1 MPRPH
6 AGNPGDALTLAPVAP
21 GAVPS
26 LSDASARV
34 SQRAEDDNLRNE
46 LDHIGERMDALQTA
60 LYAEGKRALLVVLQ
74 ARDGAGKDSTIRRV
88 FGQLNPLGCG
98 VTAFKVPTP
107 LELRH
112 DFLWRVH
119 QAVPPKGTVGIFN
132 RSHYE
137 DVLVVRVHG
146 LVPEAV
152 WRPRYELINQF
163 EHLLVNS
170 GVTILKFFL
179 HISRDEQRDRL
190 RERLGDPAK
199 YWKFNAADLG
209 EREKWDDYTRAYQDV
224 LARTSTA
231 EAPWYV
237 VPADQKLPR
246 DVMIG
251 RVVVDALEEMNP
263 QFPGPPEGLE
273 EFRKQLS

>member
-6 AGNPGDALTLAPVAP
+6 PDGSRDPLALEAVAP

-26 LSDASARV
+26 LSDSSARV
-34 SQRAEDDNLRNE
+34 SQPAGDHDLRRE
-46 LDHIGERMDALQTA
+46 LGKLGKRMDALQTA

-88 FGQLNPLGCG
+88 FGRLNPLGCS

-119 QAVPPKGTVGIFN
+119 RAVPPKGTVGIFN

-146 LVPEAV
+146 LVPESV

-163 EHLLVNS
+163 EHLLVRD

-179 HISRDEQRDRL
+179 HISKAEQLERLRDRL
-190 RERLGDPAK
+190 DDPAK
-199 YWKFNAADLG
+199 YWKFNPTDLG
-209 EREKWDDYTRAYQDV
+209 ERDRWDDYTGAYHDV
-224 LARTSTA
+224 LERTSTP

-246 DVMIG
+246 DVMIA
-251 RVVVDALEEMNP
+251 RVVVEALEAMNP

-273 EFRKQLS
+273 AFRKQLS

>member
-1 MPRPH
+1 MPRPRSTTS
-6 AGNPGDALTLAPVAP
+6 ADALTLEPVAP
-21 GAVPS
+21 GTIQPLA
-26 LSDASARV
+26 DAGARV
-34 SQRAEDDNLRNE
+34 EHDAKDEDLHAELAE
-46 LDHIGERMDALQTA
+46 LGKRMDALQTA

-88 FGQLNPLGCG
+88 FGGLNPLGCS

-119 QAVPPKGTVGIFN
+119 QAVPPKGAVGIFN

-137 DVLVVRVHG
+137 DVLVVRVHA
-146 LVPEAV
+146 LVPEEV

-163 EHLLVNS
+163 EHLLASS

-179 HISRDEQRDRL
+179 HISRNEQRDRL
-190 RERLGDPAK
+190 RERLDDPTK

-209 EREKWDDYTRAYQDV
+209 ERDRWDDYTKAYQDV
-224 LARTSTA
+224 LARTSTG

-237 VPADQKLPR
+237 VPADKKLPR
-246 DVMIG
+246 DVMVA
-251 RVVVDALEEMNP
+251 RVVVNALEGMDP